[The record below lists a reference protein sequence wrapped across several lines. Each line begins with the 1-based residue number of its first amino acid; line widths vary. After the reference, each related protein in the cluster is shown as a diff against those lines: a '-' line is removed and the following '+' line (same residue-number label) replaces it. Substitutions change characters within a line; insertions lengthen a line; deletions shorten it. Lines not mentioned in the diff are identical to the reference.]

1 MERTQSLSEAQ
12 AGATRHPVVFLG
24 AGPGDPELITLKGR
38 RLLDAADVVVYAGSL
53 VNIALLDGIKAVCYD
68 SAAMDLEAIMQTLA
82 KGHREG
88 LRVVR
93 LHTGDPAI
101 YGAIREQM
109 QWLDAVAIPYEVVPG
124 VSSAFAASAA
134 LKKELTVP
142 EVTQT
147 VIFTRQAGRTPVPEP
162 ESLRNL
168 ARVQA
173 TMCIFLSVSMMARV
187 VEDLLAGGYPAHTPI
202 AVVERASWPDQQIV
216 RGVLADIAAK
226 IEASQIKKTA
236 MIVVGPA
243 LAEDSRIASKL
254 YDAAFTHE
262 YR

>member
-1 MERTQSLSEAQ
+1 
-12 AGATRHPVVFLG
+12 VVFLG

-38 RLLDAADVVVYAGSL
+38 RLLDTADLVVYAGSL
-53 VNIALLDGIKAVCYD
+53 VNVALLDGIKAACHD
-68 SAAMDLEAIMQTLA
+68 SATMDLETIMQLLA
-82 KGHREG
+82 KGHRAG
-88 LRVVR
+88 HHVVR

-109 QWLDAVAIPYEVVPG
+109 QWLDGQEIPYEVVPG
-124 VSSAFAASAA
+124 VSSAFASAAA

-147 VIFTRQAGRTPVPEP
+147 VIFTRQAGRTPVPER

-168 ARVQA
+168 AKAQA

-187 VEDLLAGGYPAHTPI
+187 VEDLRAGGYPADTPI
-202 AVVERASWPDQQIV
+202 AVVERASWPDEQIL
-216 RGVLADIAAK
+216 RGTLADIA
-226 IEASQIKKTA
+226 ERVQASQIKKTA

-254 YDAAFTHE
+254 YDAEFKHE

>member
-1 MERTQSLSEAQ
+1 MEQVNMAPEEAL
-12 AGATRHPVVFLG
+12 HPVVFLG

-38 RLLDAADVVVYAGSL
+38 RLLDDADVVVYAGSL
-53 VNIALLDGIKAVCYD
+53 VNAALLNGIRAVCHD
-68 SAAMDLEAIMQTLA
+68 SAPLDLVAIMGLLA
-82 KGHREG
+82 EGYGRG

-109 QWLDAVAIPYEVVPG
+109 QWLDKKNIPYEVVPG
-124 VSSAFAASAA
+124 VSSALAAAAA

-147 VIFTRQAGRTPVPEP
+147 VIFTRQAGRTPVPER

-168 ARVQA
+168 AAAQA
-173 TMCIFLSVSMMARV
+173 TMCIFLSVSMIAAV
-187 VEDLLAGGYPAHTPI
+187 VDDLLAGGYSADTPV

-216 RGVLADIAAK
+216 RGSLDEIAGK
-226 IEASQIKKTA
+226 IRDSRIRKTA

-243 LAEDSRIASKL
+243 LADDSQIVSKL
-254 YDAAFTHE
+254 YDAGFSHQ

>member
-1 MERTQSLSEAQ
+1 MQSSQ
-12 AGATRHPVVFLG
+12 TTPPATLYPVVFLG

-38 RLLDAADVVVYAGSL
+38 RLLDTADLVVYAGSL
-53 VNIALLDGIKAVCYD
+53 VNVALLDGIKAACHD
-68 SAAMDLEAIMQTLA
+68 SAALDLEAIMQLLA
-82 KGHREG
+82 TGYRAG
-88 LRVVR
+88 QRTVR

-109 QWLDAVAIPYEVVPG
+109 QWLDARAIPYEVVPG
-124 VSSAFAASAA
+124 VSSAFASAAA

-147 VIFTRQAGRTPVPEP
+147 VIFTRQAGRTPVPER

-168 ARVQA
+168 AQAQA
-173 TMCIFLSVSMMARV
+173 TMCIFLSVSMIVRV
-187 VEDLLAGGYPAHTPI
+187 IDDLRAGGYPANTPI
-202 AVVERASWPDQQIV
+202 AVVERASWPDEQIL
-216 RGVLADIAAK
+216 RGTLADIA
-226 IEASQIKKTA
+226 ERVQSSQIKKTA

-254 YDAAFTHE
+254 YDAEFSHE